1 MFNLQKNKPMKGEDK
16 KLVRF
21 FEGSD
26 KRFIIPLYQRNY
38 DWEIKHCRHLF
49 SDLVKLHEEERR
61 SHFFGSIV
69 TCRANDINDDY
80 LVIDGQQRITTI
92 SLLLIAMVNA
102 ARAGDLA
109 FDDERKI
116 EKIYNT
122 YIIDEYQDNE
132 RKVKLKP
139 IKNDMKSFDALIY
152 DDPEKYVRESNVTR
166 NYEFFYN
173 ELKSCTLKLEDIFES
188 IKKLVVI
195 DIRLERDD
203 DAQLIFE
210 SLNSTGLDLSEADK
224 IRNFLLMSMTT
235 EQQEQCYE
243 KYWNKI
249 EVYTSYDPTMFV
261 RDFLT
266 VRTKTIPNI
275 ENLYFDFKSFV
286 ERYELSREEVMAEM
300 TEYAQYWDIF
310 TNQKADDSKLNI
322 KFRQLNTIES
332 TVGMAFYMAFLKY
345 ASDNQFTP
353 KEIFEVFDLI
363 EAYWARRIMCNYPA
377 NAMNKAFA
385 TMHQDVL
392 RLRGEQ
398 EAKGIEPSKYIDI
411 LKFVLLKRQGTGTF
425 PTDLEIAEE
434 FKKRQIYRI
443 PQPYRNFLFERME
456 NCDNVEGKWEN
467 IVPHIKDGSY
477 TIEHIMPQTLTAA
490 WRQQL
495 GDDAERIHKEYL
507 HTFANLTLT
516 GYNSSYSNRPFE
528 EKKNGYDYKGKH
540 IYGFDESHFSLS
552 NYIKTVDQWTEKE
565 LLERQKILLD
575 RFMRLW
581 PMPTTDFKPVEKD
594 TDHVPFDDEDTV
606 LTGRKIIAFS
616 YKGEH
621 IKVSSWKEMLVAVCQ
636 LLYKDSPSSMHVL
649 CNVNTWVHNNAAP
662 EYSPFAD
669 GCYVFTSCGTP
680 TKISCLRYLFSK
692 LNLMPSDLEF
702 ELLPL
707 TELSETET
715 AVPTEFDNE

>member
-1 MFNLQKNKPMKGEDK
+1 MIGEDK

-49 SDLVKLHEEERR
+49 SDLVKLHEEARR

-69 TCRANDINDDY
+69 TCRANDVNDDY

-102 ARAGDLA
+102 AKAGDLA

-203 DAQLIFE
+203 DAQFIFE

-235 EQQEQCYE
+235 EQQELCYE

-249 EVYTSYDPTMFV
+249 EVYTAYDPTMFV

-286 ERYELSREEVMAEM
+286 ERYGLSREEVMSEM
-300 TEYAQYWDIF
+300 TEYAKYWDIF
-310 TNQKADDSKLNI
+310 TNQKADNTKLNI

-345 ASDNQFTP
+345 AFDNHFTP
-353 KEIFEVFDLI
+353 EEIFDVFDLI
-363 EAYWARRIMCNYPA
+363 EAYWARRILCNYPA
-377 NAMNKAFA
+377 NAVNKAFA

-398 EAKGIEPSKYIDI
+398 AAKGIDPSKYIDI

-425 PTDLEIAEE
+425 PTDLEVTEE

-467 IVPHIKDGSY
+467 VVPHIKDGSY

-495 GDDAERIHKEYL
+495 GEDSERIHEEYL

-528 EKKNGYDYKGKH
+528 EKKKGYDYKGKH
-540 IYGFDESHFSLS
+540 VYGFDESHFSLS

-616 YKGEH
+616 YKDEH

-636 LLYKDSPSSMHVL
+636 LLYKDSPSSMNVL
-649 CNVNTWVHNNAAP
+649 CNANTWVHNNAAP

-702 ELLPL
+702 ELMPL
-707 TELSETET
+707 TELSEAET
-715 AVPTEFDNE
+715 VVSAEHLNESDNE

>member
-1 MFNLQKNKPMKGEDK
+1 MKGEDK

-49 SDLVKLHEEERR
+49 SDLVKLHEEQRR

-69 TCRANDINDDY
+69 TCRADDVNDDY

-102 ARAGDLA
+102 AKAGDLS

-132 RKVKLKP
+132 RKVRLKP

-152 DDPEKYVRESNVTR
+152 DEPEKYVRESNVTR

-173 ELKSCTLKLEDIFES
+173 ELKSCNLKLEDIFES

-235 EQQEQCYE
+235 EEQEHCYE

-249 EVYTSYDPTMFV
+249 EVYTGYDPTMFV
-261 RDFLT
+261 RDYLT

-275 ENLYFDFKSFV
+275 ENLYFDFKLFI
-286 ERYELSREEVMAEM
+286 ERTGQSREEVMADM
-300 TEYAQYWDIF
+300 TEYAKYWDIF
-310 TNQKADDSKLNI
+310 SNQKAGDTKLNI

-332 TVGMAFYMAFLKY
+332 TVGMAYYMAFLKY
-345 ASDNQFTP
+345 AYDNQFTP
-353 KEIFEVFDLI
+353 KEIFDVFDLI
-363 EAYWARRIMCNYPA
+363 ETYWARRIMCNYPA

-392 RLRGEQ
+392 RLRDEQ
-398 EAKGIEPSKYIDI
+398 EAKYIEPSSYIDI

-425 PTDLEIAEE
+425 PSDIEVTEE

-495 GDDAERIHKEYL
+495 GDDYERIHEEYL

-528 EKKNGYDYKGKH
+528 EKKKGYDYKGKH
-540 IYGFDESHFSLS
+540 VYGFDESHFSLS

-565 LLERQKILLD
+565 LLERQKILLN
-575 RFMRLW
+575 RFLLLW
-581 PMPTTDFKPVEKD
+581 PMPATDFKPVEKD
-594 TDHVPFDDEDTV
+594 TDHVPFDDEDTI
-606 LTGRKIIAFS
+606 LTGRKILAFS
-616 YKGEH
+616 YKDKH
-621 IKVSSWKEMLVAVCQ
+621 IKVASWKEMLVAVCQ
-636 LLYKDSPSSMHVL
+636 LLYKDSPSSMRVL
-649 CNVNTWVHNNAAP
+649 CNADTWVHSKPAA
-662 EYSPFAD
+662 EYSLFAD
-669 GCYVFTSCGTP
+669 GCYVFTSCSTP

-692 LNLMPSDLEF
+692 LNLAPSELEF
-702 ELLPL
+702 ELIPL
-707 TELSETET
+707 TETVET
-715 AVPTEFDNE
+715 NEGN

>member
-102 ARAGDLA
+102 AKAGDLA

-300 TEYAQYWDIF
+300 TEYAKYWDIF
-310 TNQKADDSKLNI
+310 TNQNADDSKLNI

-363 EAYWARRIMCNYPA
+363 EAYWARRIMCNYLA

-425 PTDLEIAEE
+425 PTDLEIEEE

-495 GDDAERIHKEYL
+495 GMMQSVSIRNIFTPSPTSPLPAITVVIVINHSRKRRMVTITRASISMVSMRAISRSAITLKL
-507 HTFANLTLT
+507 LTNGLRK
-516 GYNSSYSNRPFE
+516 NFLNAKRFYS
-528 EKKNGYDYKGKH
+528 
-540 IYGFDESHFSLS
+540 
-552 NYIKTVDQWTEKE
+552 
-565 LLERQKILLD
+565 
-575 RFMRLW
+575 
-581 PMPTTDFKPVEKD
+581 
-594 TDHVPFDDEDTV
+594 
-606 LTGRKIIAFS
+606 IAS
-616 YKGEH
+616 
-621 IKVSSWKEMLVAVCQ
+621 
-636 LLYKDSPSSMHVL
+636 
-649 CNVNTWVHNNAAP
+649 
-662 EYSPFAD
+662 
-669 GCYVFTSCGTP
+669 
-680 TKISCLRYLFSK
+680 
-692 LNLMPSDLEF
+692 
-702 ELLPL
+702 
-707 TELSETET
+707 
-715 AVPTEFDNE
+715 

>member
-1 MFNLQKNKPMKGEDK
+1 MKGEDK

-49 SDLVKLHEEERR
+49 TDLVKLHEEKRR

-69 TCRANDINDDY
+69 TCRANDVNDDY

-92 SLLLIAMVNA
+92 SLLMIAMVNA
-102 ARAGDLA
+102 AKAGDLEYY
-109 FDDERKI
+109 DERKI
-116 EKIYNT
+116 AMIYRT
-122 YIIDEYQDNE
+122 YIVDEYQDDE

-152 DDPEKYVRESNVTR
+152 DEPEKYVRDSNVTR

-224 IRNFLLMSMTT
+224 IRNFLLMSMTDE
-235 EQQEQCYE
+235 EQERCYE

-249 EVYTSYDPTMFV
+249 ETYTDYDPTMFV
-261 RDFLT
+261 RDYLT
-266 VRTKTIPNI
+266 VYTKAIPNI
-275 ENLYFDFKSFV
+275 DNLYFDFKSFV
-286 ERYELSREEVMAEM
+286 ERTGATREDVMADM
-300 TEYAQYWDIF
+300 TEYARYWDIF
-310 TNQKADDSKLNI
+310 TSQKSNDSRLNV
-322 KFRQLNTIES
+322 KFRQINTIES

-345 ASDNQFTP
+345 ADDNQFTP
-353 KEIFEVFDLI
+353 GEIFEVFDLI
-363 EAYWARRIMCNYPA
+363 EGYWARRIMCNYPA

-385 TMHQDVL
+385 TMHHDVL
-392 RLRGEQ
+392 RLRLEQ
-398 EAKGIEPSKYIDI
+398 EIRGVVPSKYIDV
-411 LKFVLLKRQGTGTF
+411 LKYVLLKRQGTGAF
-425 PTDLEIAEE
+425 PTDAEVTEE

-443 PQPYRNFLFERME
+443 PQAYRNFLFERME

-477 TIEHIMPQTLTAA
+477 TIEHIMPQTLTAT
-490 WRQQL
+490 WRRQL
-495 GDDAERIHKEYL
+495 GEDAERIHQEYL

-528 EKKNGYDYKGKH
+528 EKKRGYEYNGKH

-552 NYIKTVDQWTEKE
+552 NYLKTVSQWTENE
-565 LLERQKILLD
+565 LLERQALLLN
-575 RFMRLW
+575 RFLGLW

-594 TDHVPFDDEDTV
+594 TDHVPFDDEDII
-606 LTGRKIIAFS
+606 LTGRKITAFS

-621 IKVSSWKEMLVAVCQ
+621 VKVTSWKEMVVAVCQ

-649 CNVNTWVHNNAAP
+649 CNADIWLHSAP
-662 EYSPFAD
+662 SAGCSIFAE
-669 GCYVFTSCGTP
+669 GCYVYTSCSTS
-680 TKISCLRYLFSK
+680 TKISILRYIFNK
-692 LNLMPSDLEF
+692 LAILPSELEF
-702 ELLPL
+702 ELMPIVDAAD
-707 TELSETET
+707 TES
-715 AVPTEFDNE
+715 AIDSDD

>member
-1 MFNLQKNKPMKGEDK
+1 MKGEDK

-49 SDLVKLHEEERR
+49 TDLVKLHEEKRR

-69 TCRANDINDDY
+69 TCRANDVNDDY

-92 SLLLIAMVNA
+92 SLLMIAMVNA
-102 ARAGDLA
+102 AKAGELEYY
-109 FDDERKI
+109 DERKI
-116 EKIYNT
+116 AMIYRT
-122 YIIDEYQDNE
+122 YIVDEYQDDE
-132 RKVKLKP
+132 RKVKLMP

-152 DDPEKYVRESNVTR
+152 DEPEKYVRDSNVTR

-224 IRNFLLMSMTT
+224 IRNFLLMSMTDE
-235 EQQEQCYE
+235 EQERCYE

-249 EVYTSYDPTMFV
+249 ETYTDYDPTMFV
-261 RDFLT
+261 RDYLT
-266 VRTKTIPNI
+266 VYTKAIPNI
-275 ENLYFDFKSFV
+275 DNLYFDFKSFV
-286 ERYELSREEVMAEM
+286 ERTGATREDVMADM
-300 TEYAQYWDIF
+300 TEYARYWDIF
-310 TNQKADDSKLNI
+310 TSQKSNDSNLNV
-322 KFRQLNTIES
+322 KFRQINTIES
-332 TVGMAFYMAFLKY
+332 TVGKAFYIAFLKY
-345 ASDNQFTP
+345 AYDNQFTP
-353 KEIFEVFDLI
+353 GEIFEVFDLI
-363 EAYWARRIMCNYPA
+363 EGYWARRIMCNYPA

-385 TMHQDVL
+385 TMHHDVL
-392 RLRGEQ
+392 RLRLEQ
-398 EAKGIEPSKYIDI
+398 ETRGVVPSKYIDV
-411 LKFVLLKRQGTGTF
+411 LKYVLLKRQGTGAF
-425 PTDLEIAEE
+425 PTDAEVTEE

-443 PQPYRNFLFERME
+443 PQAYRNFLFERME

-477 TIEHIMPQTLTAA
+477 TIEHIMPQTLTAT
-490 WRQQL
+490 WRRQL
-495 GDDAERIHKEYL
+495 GEDAERIHQEYL

-528 EKKNGYDYKGKH
+528 EKKRGYEYNGKH

-552 NYIKTVDQWTEKE
+552 NYLKTVSQWTENE
-565 LLERQKILLD
+565 LLERQALLLN
-575 RFMRLW
+575 RFLGLW

-594 TDHVPFDDEDTV
+594 ADHIPFDDEDII
-606 LTGRKIIAFS
+606 LTGRKITAFS

-621 IKVSSWKEMLVAVCQ
+621 VKVTSWKEMVVAVCQ

-649 CNVNTWVHNNAAP
+649 CNADIWLHRAP
-662 EYSPFAD
+662 SDGCSIFAE
-669 GCYVFTSCGTP
+669 GCYVYTSCSTS
-680 TKISCLRYLFSK
+680 TKISILRYIFNK
-692 LNLMPSDLEF
+692 LAILPSELEF
-702 ELLPL
+702 ELMPIVDAAD
-707 TELSETET
+707 TES
-715 AVPTEFDNE
+715 AIDSDD

>member
-1 MFNLQKNKPMKGEDK
+1 MKGEDK

-49 SDLVKLHEEERR
+49 SDLVKLHEEARR

-69 TCRANDINDDY
+69 TCRANDVNDDY

-102 ARAGDLA
+102 AKAGDLA
-109 FDDERKI
+109 YDEERKI

-152 DDPEKYVRESNVTR
+152 EGPENYVRESNVTR

-173 ELKSCTLKLEDIFES
+173 ELKSCKLKLEDIFES

-235 EQQEQCYE
+235 EQQELCYE

-249 EVYTSYDPTMFV
+249 EVYTGYDPTMFV

-286 ERYELSREEVMAEM
+286 ERYGLSREEVMSEM
-300 TEYAQYWDIF
+300 TEYAKYWDIF
-310 TNQKADDSKLNI
+310 TNLKADDPKLNI

-345 ASDNQFTP
+345 ASDNHFTP
-353 KEIFEVFDLI
+353 EEVFDVFDLI

-398 EAKGIEPSKYIDI
+398 KAKGVEPSKYIDI

-425 PTDLEIAEE
+425 PTDLEVAEE

-456 NCDNVEGKWEN
+456 NCDNAEGKWEN
-467 IVPHIKDGSY
+467 VVPHIKDGSY

-495 GDDAERIHKEYL
+495 GEESERIHEEYL

-528 EKKNGYDYKGKH
+528 EKKKGYDYKGKH
-540 IYGFDESHFSLS
+540 VYGFDESHFSLS

-594 TDHVPFDDEDTV
+594 TDHVSFDDEDTM

-616 YKGEH
+616 YQDEH

-636 LLYKDSPSSMHVL
+636 LLYKDSPSSIHVL
-649 CNVNTWVHNNAAP
+649 CNANTWVHNKPAP

-692 LNLMPSDLEF
+692 LNLLPSDLEF
-702 ELLPL
+702 ELMPL
-707 TELSETET
+707 TELSEAET
-715 AVPTEFDNE
+715 VVSAEPLNQSDNE

>member
-1 MFNLQKNKPMKGEDK
+1 MKGEDK

-49 SDLVKLHEEERR
+49 SDLVKLHEEGRR

-69 TCRANDINDDY
+69 TSRANDINDDY

-102 ARAGDLA
+102 AKAGDLEYS
-109 FDDERKI
+109 DERKI
-116 EKIYNT
+116 DMIYKT
-122 YIIDEYQDNE
+122 YIVDEYQDDE

-139 IKNDMKSFDALIY
+139 IKNDQKSFDTLIY
-152 DDPEKYVRESNVTR
+152 DDPENYVHESNVTR

-173 ELKSCTLKLEDIFES
+173 ELKSCPLKLEDIFES
-188 IKKLVVI
+188 VKKLVVI
-195 DIRLERDD
+195 DIRLERED

-235 EQQEQCYE
+235 EEQERCYE

-249 EVYTSYDPTMFV
+249 EVYTGYDPTMFV

-266 VRTKTIPNI
+266 VHTKTIPNI
-275 ENLYFDFKSFV
+275 ENLYFDFKSYV
-286 ERYELSREEVMAEM
+286 ERSGISREEIMADM
-300 TEYAQYWDIF
+300 TEYAKFWNIF
-310 TNQKADDSKLNI
+310 VSQKSDNSKLNV
-322 KFRQLNTIES
+322 KFKQLNTIES

-345 ASDNQFTP
+345 ASDNGFSAT
-353 KEIFEVFDLI
+353 EIFEVFDLI

-377 NAMNKAFA
+377 NAMNKFFA
-385 TMHQDVL
+385 TMHHDVL

-398 EAKGIEPSKYIDI
+398 IDKGIEPSKYIDI

-425 PTDLEIAEE
+425 PTDGEVIEE
-434 FKKRQIYRI
+434 FKRRQIYRI

-495 GDDAERIHKEYL
+495 GEDAERIHDEYL

-528 EKKNGYDYKGKH
+528 EKKKGYDYKGKH

-552 NYIKTVDQWTEKE
+552 NYIKTVNQWTENE
-565 LLERQKILLD
+565 LLERQRLLLD
-575 RFMRLW
+575 RFMGLW

-594 TDHVPFDDEDTV
+594 TDHVSLDDEDTV
-606 LTGRKIIAFS
+606 LSGRKIVAFS
-616 YKGEH
+616 YKDERM
-621 IKVSSWKEMLVAVCQ
+621 KVNSWKETLVAICQ
-636 LLYKDSPSSMHVL
+636 MLYKDSPSSMQVL
-649 CNVNTWVHNNAAP
+649 CNADNWVHNRPAA
-662 EYSPFAD
+662 EFSPFAD

-680 TKISCLRYLFSK
+680 TKISALRYLFK
-692 LNLMPSDLEF
+692 NLNLSPSDLVF

-707 TELSETET
+707 TEVTEEETSSSEILNDAE
-715 AVPTEFDNE
+715 

>member
-1 MFNLQKNKPMKGEDK
+1 MKGEDK

-49 SDLVKLHEEERR
+49 SDLVKLHEEQRR

-69 TCRANDINDDY
+69 TCRANDVNDDY

-102 ARAGDLA
+102 AKAGDLS

-132 RKVKLKP
+132 RKVRLKP
-139 IKNDMKSFDALIY
+139 IKSDMKSFDALIY
-152 DDPEKYVRESNVTR
+152 DEPEKYVRESNVTR

-173 ELKSCTLKLEDIFES
+173 ELKSCNLKLEDIFES

-235 EQQEQCYE
+235 EEQERCYE

-249 EVYTSYDPTMFV
+249 EVYTGYDPTMFV
-261 RDFLT
+261 RDYLT

-275 ENLYFDFKSFV
+275 ENLYFDFKLFI
-286 ERYELSREEVMAEM
+286 ERTGQSREEVMADM
-300 TEYAQYWDIF
+300 TEYAKYWDIF
-310 TNQKADDSKLNI
+310 SNQKAEDTKLNI

-332 TVGMAFYMAFLKY
+332 TVGMAYYMAFLKY
-345 ASDNQFTP
+345 AYDNQFTP
-353 KEIFEVFDLI
+353 KEIFDVFDLI
-363 EAYWARRIMCNYPA
+363 EAYWARRIMCNYPT

-392 RLRGEQ
+392 RLRDEQ
-398 EAKGIEPSKYIDI
+398 EAKCIEPSSYIDI
-411 LKFVLLKRQGTGTF
+411 LKYVLLKRQGTGTF
-425 PTDLEIAEE
+425 PSDIEVTEE

-495 GDDAERIHKEYL
+495 GDDYERIHEEYL

-528 EKKNGYDYKGKH
+528 EKKKGYDYKGKH
-540 IYGFDESHFSLS
+540 VYGFDESHFSLS

-565 LLERQKILLD
+565 LLERQKILLN
-575 RFMRLW
+575 RFLLLW
-581 PMPTTDFKPVEKD
+581 PMPATDFKPVEKD
-594 TDHVPFDDEDTV
+594 TDHVPFDDEDTI
-606 LTGRKIIAFS
+606 LTGRKILAFS
-616 YKGEH
+616 YKDKH
-621 IKVSSWKEMLVAVCQ
+621 IKVASWKEMLVAVCQ
-636 LLYKDSPSSMHVL
+636 LLYKDSPSSMRVL
-649 CNVNTWVHNNAAP
+649 CNADTWVHSKPAA
-662 EYSPFAD
+662 EYSLFAD
-669 GCYVFTSCGTP
+669 GCYVFTSCSTP

-692 LNLMPSDLEF
+692 LNLAPSELEF
-702 ELLPL
+702 ELIPL
-707 TELSETET
+707 TETVET
-715 AVPTEFDNE
+715 NEGN